1 MKNLYYL
8 AALVMMAFTAVACAN
23 NQNNAENAE
32 AAQAQDS
39 TEAVQADEQQAPNPL
54 QRDFES
60 ADLSLTIPEGWTGE
74 VGGFEEIIMKTK
86 GENGSDMK
94 MEIDVIKNR
103 DAKELVTND
112 MDAYPSLT
120 KTEGVKIGDY
130 TFTTLSNGAG
140 QTTCY
145 AQVGDNVL
153 RMKNA
158 LVNPDAPEVAAVLST
173 IKLK

>member
-1 MKNLYYL
+1 
-8 AALVMMAFTAVACAN
+8 MAFTAVACAN

-32 AAQAQDS
+32 AAQAQET
-39 TEAVQADEQQAPNPL
+39 TEAPQAEEQQAPDPL

-74 VGGFEEIIMKTK
+74 VGGFEEIIMRTK

-94 MEIDVIKNR
+94 IEIDVIKGR
-103 DAKELVTND
+103 EAKELVAND
-112 MDAYPSLT
+112 MDAYPSLS
-120 KTEGVKIGDY
+120 KTENVKIGDY
-130 TFTTLSNGAG
+130 TCTTLSNGAG

-158 LVNPDAPEVAAVLST
+158 LVMPDAPEVAAILST
-173 IKLK
+173 LKLK